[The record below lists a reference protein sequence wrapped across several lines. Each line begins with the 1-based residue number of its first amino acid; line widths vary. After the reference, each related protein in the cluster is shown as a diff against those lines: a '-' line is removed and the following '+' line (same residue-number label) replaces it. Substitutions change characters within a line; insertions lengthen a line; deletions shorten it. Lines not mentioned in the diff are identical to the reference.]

1 MILQKE
7 RESIVEYG
15 KKLLTSQLTTGS
27 GGNLSIFNRDQNLI
41 AIKPTGVDYMIMKP
55 EDVVV
60 VSPTGEI
67 VDGVLKP
74 SSELKFHLALLHH
87 RPDINAVVHT
97 HQPYATTVACLNIE
111 LPPVH
116 YLIGFSGDKVPL
128 AKYATFG
135 SQALSDYILEAIG
148 PYNACLMANHGL
160 VTVGTDISRAIAT
173 AEELELVS
181 RIYCLARSMGE
192 PRILSKEDM
201 AEVTEKFK
209 TYGQRK

>member
-1 MILQKE
+1 MILEKE

-15 KKLLTSQLTTGS
+15 KKLITSQLTTGS

-41 AIKPTGVDYMIMKP
+41 AIKPSGVDYMTMKP

-60 VSPTGEI
+60 VSPSGEI

-160 VTVGTDISRAIAT
+160 VTVGTDISRAFAT
-173 AEELELVS
+173 TEELELVS

>member
-97 HQPYATTVACLNIE
+97 HQPYATTIACLNIE

-160 VTVGTDISRAIAT
+160 VTVGTDISRAFAT

>member
-160 VTVGTDISRAIAT
+160 VTVGADISRAFAT

-181 RIYCLARSMGE
+181 RIFCLARSMGE

-209 TYGQRK
+209 TYGNRK

>member
-1 MILQKE
+1 MILEQE
-7 RESIVEYG
+7 RKSIVEYG
-15 KKLLTSQLTTGS
+15 KKLITSQLTTGS

-41 AIKPTGVDYMIMKP
+41 AIKPSGVDYMTMKP

-60 VSPTGEI
+60 VSPSGEI

-160 VTVGTDISRAIAT
+160 VTVGTDISRAFAT

>member
-60 VSPTGEI
+60 VSPSGEI

-160 VTVGTDISRAIAT
+160 VTVGTDISRAFAT

>member
-1 MILQKE
+1 
-7 RESIVEYG
+7 
-15 KKLLTSQLTTGS
+15 
-27 GGNLSIFNRDQNLI
+27 
-41 AIKPTGVDYMIMKP
+41 MKP

-97 HQPYATTVACLNIE
+97 HQPYATTIACLNIE

-160 VTVGTDISRAIAT
+160 VTVGTDISRAFAT

>member
-60 VSPTGEI
+60 VSPTVEI

-160 VTVGTDISRAIAT
+160 VTVGTDISRAFAT

>member
-87 RPDINAVVHT
+87 RPDIHAVVHT
-97 HQPYATTVACLNIE
+97 HQTYATTIACLNIE
-111 LPPVH
+111 LQPVH
-116 YLIGFSGDKVPL
+116 YLIGFSEIGRAAGRERV
-128 AKYATFG
+128 KY
-135 SQALSDYILEAIG
+135 E
-148 PYNACLMANHGL
+148 
-160 VTVGTDISRAIAT
+160 VVGR
-173 AEELELVS
+173 
-181 RIYCLARSMGE
+181 
-192 PRILSKEDM
+192 
-201 AEVTEKFK
+201 
-209 TYGQRK
+209 

>member
-1 MILQKE
+1 MILEKE

-15 KKLLTSQLTTGS
+15 KKLITSQLTTGS

-41 AIKPTGVDYMIMKP
+41 AIKPSGVDYMTMKP

-60 VSPTGEI
+60 VSPSGEI

-160 VTVGTDISRAIAT
+160 VTVGTDISRAFAT

>member
-160 VTVGTDISRAIAT
+160 VTVGADISRAFAT

-181 RIYCLARSMGE
+181 RIFCLARSMGE